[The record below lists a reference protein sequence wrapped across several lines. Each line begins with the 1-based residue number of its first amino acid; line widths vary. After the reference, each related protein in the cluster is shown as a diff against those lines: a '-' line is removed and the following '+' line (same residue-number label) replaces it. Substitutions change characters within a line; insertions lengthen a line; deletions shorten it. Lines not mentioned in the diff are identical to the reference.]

1 MSADIVLVAG
11 STGALGGKI
20 CDLLVSQRRS
30 VRALVRPT
38 SDPAKVERLRALG
51 AEVVVGDIERPETL
65 GPAALGATH
74 VITTAST
81 FPVDQRPNAID
92 IVERGGTCNLVDAAA
107 AAGVRRFVHVSLL
120 ETPATYPHQE
130 AKLAAEAYLKAS
142 GIEYA
147 IVKPGLF
154 ADVWFSPIM
163 GFDLAGGTV
172 QIYGDGAALHSW
184 ICTDDVA
191 RFAVWALDADEAR
204 NVAIELGGPE
214 SLSQLDV
221 VELHEELAGKRL
233 ERRFLPAGELERMH
247 AEGRTPLEVSL
258 AGVMLNAARGG
269 CVDAASFAARSGIQL
284 TPMREFAAGRAAP
297 DSTR

>member
-1 MSADIVLVAG
+1 MSSDLVLVAG
-11 STGALGGKI
+11 STGSLGGKI
-20 CDLLVSQRRS
+20 CDLLLLQHRR

-51 AEVVVGDIERPETL
+51 AEVVVGDIEQPETL
-65 GPAALGATH
+65 NGAVAGATY
-74 VITTAST
+74 VVTTAST

-92 IVERGGTCNLVDAAA
+92 IVERGGTCNLVDAAG

-120 ETPATYPHQE
+120 EAPKTYPHQQ
-130 AKLAAEAYLKAS
+130 AKLAAEAHLKAS
-142 GIEYA
+142 GTEYA

-163 GFDLAGGTV
+163 GFDVAGGTV
-172 QIYGDGAALHSW
+172 QVYGDGTALHSW
-184 ICTDDVA
+184 ICSADVA
-191 RFAVWALDADEAR
+191 AFVVWALDAADAR
-204 NVAIELGGPE
+204 NAAIELGGPDR
-214 SLSQLDV
+214 LSQLDI
-221 VELHEELAGKRL
+221 VEFHEELLGTRL

-269 CVDAASFAARSGIQL
+269 HVDTAALAGRSGIRL
-284 TPMREFAAGRAAP
+284 TPMREFAAGRVSAG
-297 DSTR
+297 SGT

>member
-1 MSADIVLVAG
+1 MSSDLVLVAG

-20 CDLLVSQRRS
+20 CDLLVSRRRS

-65 GPAALGATH
+65 RPAAAGATH

-120 ETPATYPHQE
+120 ETPTTYPHQE
-130 AKLAAEAYLKAS
+130 AKLAAEAHLKAANLA
-142 GIEYA
+142 YA
-147 IVKPGLF
+147 IIKPGLF

-163 GFDLAGGTV
+163 GFDVAGGTA
-172 QIYGDGAALHSW
+172 QIYGDGTAPHCW
-184 ICTDDVA
+184 ICSADVA
-191 RFAVWALDADEAR
+191 AFAVWALDAEAAR
-204 NVAIELGGPE
+204 NASIELGGPDH
-214 SLSQLDV
+214 LSQLDV
-221 VELHEELAGKRL
+221 VERHEELLGKRL
-233 ERRFLPAGELERMH
+233 ERRFLSAGELERMH

-269 CVDAASFAARSGIQL
+269 YVDTAALATQSGIRL
-284 TPMREFAAGRAAP
+284 TPMREFVDARVSAASVP
-297 DSTR
+297 